1 MTAWKQLIGNRSSP
15 FSFQRLPRLWRRLW
29 RGAVLALLGT
39 ACIAGASVAAAQS
52 SSRSSPQSSPQSSPL
67 AALLSDADRADIARI
82 ERYINEIETLQAR
95 FLQVSSTGDY
105 AEGTLFLWRPG
116 RLRIEYDPPNPILIV
131 ANRTWLIY
139 EDKELEQ
146 ITQLPLAATPADILV
161 AENISLFSDAFTITR
176 FERGAGSLRLTVT
189 RAEDPLAGNITLVF
203 SDRPLALKKWT
214 VIDAQG
220 VATTVSL
227 LGSRLGAPLNPK
239 LFEFELPEEPM
250 DGQ

>member
-1 MTAWKQLIGNRSSP
+1 M
-15 FSFQRLPRLWRRLW
+15 WRRLW
-29 RGAVLALLGT
+29 RGTVLALLGT

-52 SSRSSPQSSPQSSPL
+52 ASQ
-67 AALLSDADRADIARI
+67 AARLSDADRADIIRI
-82 ERYINEIETLQAR
+82 ERHINEIETLQAR
-95 FLQVSSTGDY
+95 FLQVTSTGDY
-105 AEGTLFLWRPG
+105 SEGTLFLWRPG
-116 RLRIEYDPPNPILIV
+116 RLRIEYDPPSPMLIV

-161 AENISLFSDAFTITR
+161 ADNISLFSDAFTITR
-176 FERGAGSLRLTVT
+176 FERGAGSLRLTVA

-239 LFEFELPEEPM
+239 LFEYELPEEPPENE
-250 DGQ
+250 